1 MATIYAYTHQRPDG
15 NRYLDGKG
23 DLPNALPL
31 DIPLDGTPRWL
42 VAAPFENGSIWVAA
56 LEDGT
61 TQAFLVADG
70 RATKTEIAPKYLPS
84 GGPPLLAVAGGEA
97 YLVTAPLESASKL
110 THPVPLG
117 ESGRLALV
125 EAGGDLVIWAGG
137 SEISRL
143 AVDAL
148 PDARLLVDGQERVLL
163 LTKPSNRYPHGI
175 AGDRLEATEITLL
188 ATKPT
193 LRVITEIAIPGQTVV
208 EGISPIWAD
217 LDGDG
222 LREIIVTQSDAEQGA
237 QVVVYSESGGRIASG
252 PAVGQGNRWR
262 HQLAVAPFGINGET
276 EVVEVLTPHIG
287 GIAGFYQL
295 NGDSLVLVA
304 QQDGVTSHPLG
315 TRNLDM
321 GLAGDLDGD
330 GQPELVVFNQ
340 QFTEITALRRTKDG
354 IETAWQ
360 APVDGKATTNLAAV
374 DFGDAIM
381 LGVGREDGTLR
392 VWLDP

>member
-1 MATIYAYTHQRPDG
+1 M
-15 NRYLDGKG
+15 
-23 DLPNALPL
+23 
-31 DIPLDGTPRWL
+31 
-42 VAAPFENGSIWVAA
+42 
-56 LEDGT
+56 
-61 TQAFLVADG
+61 
-70 RATKTEIAPKYLPS
+70 
-84 GGPPLLAVAGGEA
+84 
-97 YLVTAPLESASKL
+97 
-110 THPVPLG
+110 
-117 ESGRLALV
+117 
-125 EAGGDLVIWAGG
+125 
-137 SEISRL
+137 
-143 AVDAL
+143 
-148 PDARLLVDGQERVLL
+148 
-163 LTKPSNRYPHGI
+163 
-175 AGDRLEATEITLL
+175 

-262 HQLAVAPFGINGET
+262 HQLAVAPFGVNGET
-276 EVVEVLTPHIG
+276 EAVEVLTPHIG

>member
-1 MATIYAYTHQRPDG
+1 M
-15 NRYLDGKG
+15 
-23 DLPNALPL
+23 
-31 DIPLDGTPRWL
+31 
-42 VAAPFENGSIWVAA
+42 
-56 LEDGT
+56 
-61 TQAFLVADG
+61 
-70 RATKTEIAPKYLPS
+70 
-84 GGPPLLAVAGGEA
+84 
-97 YLVTAPLESASKL
+97 TAPLGSASKL

-262 HQLAVAPFGINGET
+262 HQLAVAPFGVNGET
-276 EVVEVLTPHIG
+276 EAVEVLTPHIG